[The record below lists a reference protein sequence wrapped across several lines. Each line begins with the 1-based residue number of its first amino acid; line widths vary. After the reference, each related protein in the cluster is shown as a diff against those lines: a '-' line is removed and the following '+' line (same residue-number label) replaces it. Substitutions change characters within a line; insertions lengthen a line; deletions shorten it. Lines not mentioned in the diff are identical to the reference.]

1 LTEYC
6 REIEDHLT
14 RVNGGHLV
22 RIVGVGF
29 ETVRQ
34 WADAGIPL
42 SVVLRGIELKADR
55 HRLGSSTRPLRIEF
69 CDADVRDLF
78 REWRRA
84 VGIPRETT
92 ADGSDTPDAAAE
104 KRPSLPKHLDRA
116 IDRLSRVAGRLE
128 LPEPLLAEVAAM
140 LQDLT
145 ALRESAKGARGAA
158 KETAMQQLGPLDE
171 RLMAAART
179 AASADLWA
187 RFEAQA
193 SEDLRA
199 YRDRLAGE
207 AWQRAVAT
215 TAVRLARDHFGLPTL
230 TL

>member
-42 SVVLRGIELKADR
+42 SLVLRGIELKADR
-55 HRLGSSTRPLRIEF
+55 HRLGSSSRPLRIEF

-84 VGIPRETT
+84 VGISRETA
-92 ADGSDTPDAAAE
+92 ADGSETEPAAE
-104 KRPSLPKHLDRA
+104 KRPSLSKHLDRA

-128 LPEPLLAEVAAM
+128 LPEPLLAEVAAL

-145 ALRESAKGARGAA
+145 ALRESAKGARGVA
-158 KETAMQQLGPLDE
+158 KEMATQQLGPLDA
-171 RLMAAART
+171 RLMTAART
-179 AASADLWA
+179 AASVELWD

-193 SEDLRA
+193 SEELRA
-199 YRDRLAGE
+199 YRDRLAGQ
-207 AWQRAVAT
+207 AWERAVAT